1 MLYRSC
7 PRFRSASVIWN
18 GSSFTGWFATLP
30 VKNPSSSCSVPRA
43 TVPSTSGRALEPSAK
58 RVLGRSGRYFGWL
71 CMSCRQ
77 PAAATR
83 QNAAARS
90 LRLDLIDFP
99 CSEALEKCPSP
110 LPVEAWIV
118 RFDRQEQ
125 AVLARMFAEALDVE
139 HRVVRH
145 RQPVH
150 QDHRQDG
157 REGSEEYRHIE
168 RHRDERRSADERHP

>member
-7 PRFRSASVIWN
+7 PRFRSASLIGN

-43 TVPSTSGRALEPSAK
+43 TVPSTSGRALEPSANS
-58 RVLGRSGRYFGWL
+58 VLGRSGRYFGWL

-83 QNAAARS
+83 QNAAANS
-90 LRLDLIDFP
+90 LWLDLIDFP
-99 CSEALEKCPSP
+99 CSEALEKCAR
-110 LPVEAWIV
+110 PVAVELWIL
-118 RFDRQEQ
+118 RFDREKKTI
-125 AVLARMFAEALDVE
+125 LAGVFAKAFDVE

-150 QDHRQDG
+150 QDHRQHG
-157 REGSEEYRHIE
+157 RERGEQDRHLE
-168 RHRDERRSADERHP
+168 GDRDE